1 MNEEEVVGGVL
12 GQDPD
17 PNNIFAHDMMD
28 HDDHDGA
35 AVEAFQVSES
45 LITALVDILPIFWIY
60 SMVQQSA
67 ILFST
72 NLSQPQK

>member
-45 LITALVDILPIFWIY
+45 LITDRY
-60 SMVQQSA
+60 SANFFDLFHGQSA

-72 NLSQPQK
+72 NLSQPNN

>member
-45 LITALVDILPIFWIY
+45 LITDRFSY
-60 SMVQQSA
+60 SANFLDLFHDPAKRYFVFNQPFSA
-67 ILFST
+67 
-72 NLSQPQK
+72 P

>member
-28 HDDHDGA
+28 HDDRDAHDDRDN
-35 AVEAFQVSES
+35 VPPDDHHELVVS
-45 LITALVDILPIFWIY
+45 
-60 SMVQQSA
+60 
-67 ILFST
+67 
-72 NLSQPQK
+72 K